1 MSIDTV
7 ARVLDE
13 VPAPAHDTVARLVRH
28 IAHDLRSP
36 ASAVMMEV
44 FSSRALLDDLRA
56 GMMNRGDG
64 FRAISETEAMFENLE
79 RATRALLDYLSA
91 VEACL
96 GEIPIGAPKARS

>member
-13 VPAPAHDTVARLVRH
+13 IPAPAHDTVARLVRH
-28 IAHDLRSP
+28 ITHDLRSP

-56 GMMNRGDG
+56 GMMNQGDG
-64 FRAISETEAMFENLE
+64 VRAIGEAEAMFENLG
-79 RATRALLDYLSA
+79 RATQALLDYLSA

-96 GEIPIGAPKARS
+96 GATPTGAPGARP